1 MSGVKQDLTDDR
13 QAVIQVESPEE
24 AFRLMLAAEDG
35 TLPETLPKVE
45 EDEPKP
51 DSGEE
56 PEEGEET
63 AEEPEVPAEEESD
76 DPAVEESDD
85 LPEQEQEPVTETLI
99 DVQVNGETVQ
109 VTQDEL
115 QKGYAREADY
125 TRHKQEVAEEQ
136 RALGEDRQAVQ
147 AERAKYDGM
156 LEQLQEIIEQSLP
169 QEPDWTKLRAENPDD
184 FGAVYAEWTQRKG
197 QLEKVQAE
205 RQRVWQQ
212 EQVDQQAA
220 QGELIEQE
228 RVKLQTALPELFDA
242 DKSQKLGS
250 EMLETATGI
259 GYTPDEVSAVL
270 DSRALRLLH
279 DATQFRLLQKK
290 GKVVSKKAKNT
301 PTVRPG
307 AARPAAPA
315 RTRKREAES
324 RLKKSGKVED
334 AAAVF
339 LQDMRVKRSG

>member
-13 QAVIQVESPEE
+13 QAVIKVENPEE
-24 AFRLMLAAEDG
+24 AFLAMLNSEAGIE
-35 TLPETLPKVE
+35 PETPPKAA

-76 DPAVEESDD
+76 DPEVEESDD
-85 LPEQEQEPVTETLI
+85 LPEQEVETEAVF

-109 VTQDEL
+109 VTQEEL
-115 QKGYAREADY
+115 LKGYAREADY

-136 RALGEDRQAVQ
+136 RALGEDRETVQ

-156 LEQLQEIIEQSLP
+156 LGQLQEIIEQSLP
-169 QEPDWTKLRAENPDD
+169 QEPDWTKLRAESPEE
-184 FGAVYAEWTQRKG
+184 FPAVYAEWTQRKG

-212 EQVDQQAA
+212 EQADQQTA
-220 QGELIEQE
+220 QQGIIEQE
-228 RVKLQTALPELFDA
+228 RVKLQTELPALFDA
-242 DKSQKLGS
+242 EKGQTLGN
-250 EMLETATGI
+250 EMLETATGY

-279 DATQFRLLQKK
+279 DATQYRLLKQK
-290 GKVVSKKAKNT
+290 GKKVTAKAKNT
-301 PTVRPG
+301 PTLKPG
-307 AARPAAPA
+307 AARKATPT
-315 RTRKREAES
+315 RTRKREVES